1 MTGEA
6 ESLNHPQRDPP
17 PSVLAV
23 RALSKRYPSTLALD
37 RVTLHLATNEILGLA
52 GHNGA
57 GKSTLTRVL
66 AGASKPDS
74 GEIALDGKSV
84 RFRGPD
90 DAKRHG
96 IAYVPQPLM
105 IVPNLTGRENLLLG
119 MRRATCAANRID
131 PGSQTRPTLA
141 QRSMR
146 WLSICA

>member
-1 MTGEA
+1 MSVEA
-6 ESLNHPQRDPP
+6 QSANHPQRDPP
-17 PSVLAV
+17 PNVLAV

-37 RVTLHLATNEILGLA
+37 RVTLHLAASEILGLA

-66 AGASKPDS
+66 AGASKPDL
-74 GEIALDGKSV
+74 GEIVLDGKAV
-84 RFRGPD
+84 RFRSPD

-119 MRRATCAANRID
+119 MR
-131 PGSQTRPTLA
+131 L
-141 QRSMR
+141 RSMR
-146 WLSICA
+146 GERN